1 MISAAPSAI
10 ISRRFRTLQSCGA
23 PRYGAPTFAHQVRDE
38 NSMIMA
44 AANNARIDGDKAM
57 MEASSPSGA
66 PALTAADVFRAARGA
81 EAAHEV
87 RPVPDD
93 SALWLNLVATTR
105 RTNRN
110 ASPCGQVVT
119 HRLQCDTAIANPAR
133 CEDHEGLSLPFE
145 GMIAKVGGSGISSI
159 NNDRTALSFSMSLPR
174 FSTRLTSRL
183 NLRDQTGVST
193 SDVQIL
199 E

>member
-145 GMIAKVGGSGISSI
+145 GMIAKVGGKRHFLDQQRQNGFELLHVLATLFDPPHI
-159 NNDRTALSFSMSLPR
+159 ALELAGPNR
-174 FSTRLTSRL
+174 RQHIRCP
-183 NLRDQTGVST
+183 NP
-193 SDVQIL
+193 
-199 E
+199 